1 MTSPQPS
8 SLAGVSDWSAF
19 FGGVFGGLLVTPWQQ
34 NILRQRSLVYDIAVR
49 SQRLQRD
56 VLNIGLVARRPKRPW
71 AYWQFKNGSLA
82 ELRGPR
88 DLPYE
93 MDWHLAY
100 DRSLGC
106 DVVYA
111 PN

>member
-1 MTSPQPS
+1 MTSPS
-8 SLAGVSDWSAF
+8 AAALNSVWGSL
-19 FGGVFGGLLVTPWQQ
+19 FGGVLGGLVIHPWQQ
-34 NILRQRSLVYDIAVR
+34 NILSQRQPMIALDIARR
-49 SQRLQRD
+49 SQQMQRD
-56 VLNIGLVARRPKRPW
+56 MMNIGLVDRKPKRPW
-71 AYWQFKNGSLA
+71 AYWQFKNGKLA

-88 DLPYE
+88 DLPYD
-93 MDWHLAY
+93 MDWHLCY